1 MESFEEQLRK
11 DLHQFL
17 LSMKEVDERMP
28 ECPDV
33 EDKWEEIAKAYIPD
47 GIREFQDFPSAS
59 LGWMMYIGMAVA
71 KMWDTEWEIYSK
83 IEDLYAYMRDK
94 RGYDAMDEYIR
105 EEVLLLQGVDYTVL
119 EKVTGECASRVYNAL
134 MHQRLEP
141 GTKEAFNGY
150 VACLHQL
157 YLFGTAMQLKRMGYH
172 MTKMAEGFARDMVQ
186 YSAESIAE
194 MLGCSQ
200 QIAAQNR
207 LRYMRFFEDSAK
219 LPAILAY
226 HGQAYKHLK
235 AETLTV
241 DDLNVAHGKL
251 WITSFLYGLL
261 RPLDAILPYR
271 MEGHVELPSGE
282 GQNMF
287 GFWKSRLT
295 DILIDAVKVDDGVLI
310 HLATEEYQHLF
321 DWQRVR
327 KEVRIVQPLFYV
339 RKGSNLKMQAV
350 WAKTCRGA
358 MTRFIIENRID
369 KPEDLCAFSYEG
381 FSYEPKLGE
390 PDYPHFIK

>member
-1 MESFEEQLRK
+1 MQIILAS
-11 DLHQFL
+11 
-17 LSMKEVDERMP
+17 
-28 ECPDV
+28 
-33 EDKWEEIAKAYIPD
+33 AKIMNDRVKSIPD
-47 GIREFQDFPSAS
+47 ISLSTPRFQNEAEGFARDMVQYSAES
-59 LGWMMYIGMAVA
+59 IAEMLG
-71 KMWDTEWEIYSK
+71 
-83 IEDLYAYMRDK
+83 
-94 RGYDAMDEYIR
+94 
-105 EEVLLLQGVDYTVL
+105 
-119 EKVTGECASRVYNAL
+119 
-134 MHQRLEP
+134 
-141 GTKEAFNGY
+141 
-150 VACLHQL
+150 
-157 YLFGTAMQLKRMGYH
+157 
-172 MTKMAEGFARDMVQ
+172 AEGFARDMVQ

-287 GFWKSRLT
+287 AFWKSRLT
-295 DILIDAVKVDDGVLI
+295 DILIDAVKADDGVLI
-310 HLATEEYQHLF
+310 HLATEEYQHSF

-327 KEVRIVQPLFYV
+327 KEV
-339 RKGSNLKMQAV
+339 KG
-350 WAKTCRGA
+350 
-358 MTRFIIENRID
+358 
-369 KPEDLCAFSYEG
+369 
-381 FSYEPKLGE
+381 
-390 PDYPHFIK
+390 